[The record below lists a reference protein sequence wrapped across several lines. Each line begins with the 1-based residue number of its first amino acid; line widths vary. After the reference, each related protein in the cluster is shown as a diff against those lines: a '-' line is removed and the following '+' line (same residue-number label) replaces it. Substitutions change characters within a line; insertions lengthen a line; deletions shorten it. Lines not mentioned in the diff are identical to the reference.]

1 MAEISLSRQRP
12 VVLLAGAL
20 LFQIFLLAF
29 QVKSTHDVRLIRY
42 WTVEVVTPFER
53 FGTWSVSKF
62 GGIWGGYFGLRG
74 ARAENARLRSEV
86 ADLEMRNRTLE
97 SQAAEAQR
105 LSVLLNFRET
115 HPEAPMLAAQVI
127 GASADPASH
136 TIFVNRGEHDR
147 VRRNMAVITPD
158 GIVGKIVDV
167 YPSTSQVL
175 MISDRESGVGALL
188 ADTRTHGIL
197 KGNDDPAPR
206 LEYVV
211 NDEKVHSGEMVV
223 TSGDDR
229 IFPKG
234 LLIGTIA
241 DAKEGNPFQVI
252 RVQPAAHLDRLE
264 EVMILLTQ
272 QELTPKKSEELA
284 NSGASSS
291 GPSGIV
297 QTGALSAPP
306 SSQAPTPANTTSQA
320 SQTVPTSKPPAAPKP
335 LQKAPQSQTPAPK
348 SAPKV
353 APPDQSQPQP
363 QASAPQEELPSPRQE
378 EPGTPVP
385 QN

>member
-29 QVKSTHDVRLIRY
+29 QVKSAHDVRLIRY

-53 FGTWSVSKF
+53 FGTWSVSKI

-74 ARAENARLRSEV
+74 ARAENARLRSQV
-86 ADLEMRNRTLE
+86 ADLELRNRALE

-105 LSVLLNFRET
+105 LSVLLNFRES
-115 HPEAPMLAAQVI
+115 HGEAPMLVAQVI

-136 TIFVNRGEHDR
+136 TLFVNRGERDR

-188 ADTRTHGIL
+188 AETRVHGIL
-197 KGNDDPAPR
+197 KGNGDPAPR

-211 NDEKVHSGEMVV
+211 NDEKVHGGEMVV

-241 DAKEGNPFQVI
+241 EAKEGNPFQII
-252 RVQPAAHLDRLE
+252 RIQPAAHLDRLE

-272 QELTPKKSEELA
+272 QELSQKKSEELA
-284 NSGASSS
+284 NSGGSSS
-291 GPSGIV
+291 GAAGIV

-306 SSQAPTPANTTSQA
+306 PSQAPASASSAEPVSQA
-320 SQTVPTSKPPAAPKP
+320 APPPKPSAAPKP
-335 LQKAPQSQTPAPK
+335 LRKSQQPQIPASNPA
-348 SAPKV
+348 SAIV
-353 APPDQSQPQP
+353 PPDQPQP
-363 QASAPQEELPSPRQE
+363 QAPAPQAEPPSPQQE
-378 EPGTPVP
+378 GPGRPVP